1 MSEMKKLGSLEPQRT
16 VHADHS
22 VIVPPNTLRAK
33 ALVRVKKGQEEI
45 DEMIARA
52 DRALQSLAP
61 SFTEWMNN
69 EILRLFEAMDQFEQS
84 DQGDEA
90 SKSFFIVVHDVR
102 GQALQFGYPL
112 AGQMAGGLCDLIE
125 HRGEA
130 PIPAVIMRRYVE
142 AIASIV
148 RTGIRDE
155 ANSLAV
161 ELARTLAKVVTEYRA
176 RVSEGRGVA
185 LRVAGEG
192 SAR

>member
-1 MSEMKKLGSLEPQRT
+1 MKKLNALEPKRT

-33 ALVRVKKGQEEI
+33 ALVRVKKETEV

-52 DRALQSLAP
+52 DRALEALAP

-69 EILRLFEAMDQFEQS
+69 EILRLFESMDQFEQS
-84 DQGDEA
+84 DQGEDA
-90 SKSFFIVVHDVR
+90 AKTFYIVVHDVR

-112 AGQMAGGLCDLIE
+112 AGQMAGGLCDLLE
-125 HRGEA
+125 HRNEA

-155 ANSLAV
+155 ANALAV

-176 RVSEGRGVA
+176 RISEGRGVA
-185 LRVAGEG
+185 LRVGADAK
-192 SAR
+192 SA

>member
-1 MSEMKKLGSLEPQRT
+1 MKKLSSLEPQRT

-33 ALVRVKKGQEEI
+33 ALVRVKKDNEV

-52 DRALQSLAP
+52 DRALESLAP

-69 EILRLFEAMDQFEQS
+69 EILRLFEAMDQFERS
-84 DQGDEA
+84 DQGEEA
-90 SKSFFIVVHDVR
+90 SKSFYIVVHDVR

-112 AGQMAGGLCDLIE
+112 AGQMAGGLCDLLE
-125 HRGEA
+125 HRNEA
-130 PIPAVIMRRYVE
+130 PIPPVIMRRYVE

-155 ANSLAV
+155 ANALAV
-161 ELARTLAKVVTEYRA
+161 ELARTLAKVVNEYRA
-176 RVSEGRGVA
+176 RIAEGRAVA
-185 LRVAGEG
+185 LRVAAEG
-192 SAR
+192 KPA

>member
-1 MSEMKKLGSLEPQRT
+1 MKKLSSLEPQRT

-33 ALVRVKKGQEEI
+33 ALVRVKKDKEV

-52 DRALQSLAP
+52 DRALESLAP

-69 EILRLFEAMDQFEQS
+69 EILRLFEAMDQFEHS
-84 DQGDEA
+84 DQGEEA
-90 SKSFFIVVHDVR
+90 SKSFYIVVHDVR

-112 AGQMAGGLCDLIE
+112 AGQMAGGLCDLLE
-125 HRGEA
+125 HRNDT

-155 ANSLAV
+155 ANALAV

-176 RVSEGRGVA
+176 RIAEGRAVA
-185 LRVAGEG
+185 LRVAAEG
-192 SAR
+192 KLA